1 MFAKAKVIKE
11 TKNIPN
17 LILKIE
23 TFDKTLVKLE
33 QKCKKSFGNKHLLN
47 KLGTSRDFRIMLGNL
62 EKENETNNEEE
73 EETEESEMSIGTVL
87 QTKPCKFFLR
97 SGHSII
103 IKGAPSSF
111 V

>member
-33 QKCKKSFGNKHLLN
+33 QKCKKSFGNKSLLN
-47 KLGTSRDFRIMLGNL
+47 KLGTSRDFRLMLGNL

-73 EETEESEMSIGTVL
+73 EETEESEMSIGTV
-87 QTKPCKFFLR
+87 K
-97 SGHSII
+97 
-103 IKGAPSSF
+103 
-111 V
+111 